1 MFKSNREPMK
11 VGSLVSIKSGV
22 RNISETVWIVTK
34 VEMVNG
40 GSFRGK
46 IDMCRIEAVISN
58 EEIKPNNRSIYGY
71 ELKVIS
77 EVK

>member
-46 IDMCRIEAVISN
+46 IDMCHIEAVSN
-58 EEIKPNNRSIYGY
+58 EPIKPNNRSIYGY